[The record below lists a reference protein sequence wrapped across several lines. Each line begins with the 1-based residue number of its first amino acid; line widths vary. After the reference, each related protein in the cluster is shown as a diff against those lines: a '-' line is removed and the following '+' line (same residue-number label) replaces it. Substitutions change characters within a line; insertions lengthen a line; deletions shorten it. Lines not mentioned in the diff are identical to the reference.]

1 MNRELNRTYI
11 WTKKLAKSR
20 YILLFIFLFFF
31 LDSCVFPF
39 PTTVI
44 FITVSLLHPVRSYHN
59 AGIATLGMVTGSFLG
74 YAIGHNLWLLPNGNF
89 TQLAL
94 YFFHHTPGFTDLTY
108 HYIQE
113 LFVKWGYSILALS
126 VILPVPYQFYSITA
140 GVFDFNLLA
149 FTFATL
155 LFQGLRFLIFA
166 WLITTFGEAV
176 LPSLQKNLKIIGII
190 CICVILIM
198 FILSLL

>member
-1 MNRELNRTYI
+1 MNRELNKTYI
-11 WTKKLAKSR
+11 WTKKLAQSR
-20 YILLFIFLFFF
+20 YIILFIFLSFF
-31 LDSCVFPF
+31 LDSSIFPF

-44 FITVSLLHPVRSYHN
+44 FITVSLLHPARSYLN
-59 AGIATLGMVTGSFLG
+59 AAICTLGMVTGSLLG

-94 YFFHHTPGFTDLTY
+94 YFLHHTPGFTDLTY
-108 HYIQE
+108 HYIQDQ
-113 LFVKWGYSILALS
+113 FVKWGYSILALS

-155 LFQGLRFLIFA
+155 LFQGLRFFLFA
-166 WLITTFGEAV
+166 WLIITFGETV
-176 LPSLQKNLKIIGII
+176 LPAIQKNLKIIAII
-190 CICVILIM
+190 CLCVILIM
-198 FILSLL
+198 FIVSLL